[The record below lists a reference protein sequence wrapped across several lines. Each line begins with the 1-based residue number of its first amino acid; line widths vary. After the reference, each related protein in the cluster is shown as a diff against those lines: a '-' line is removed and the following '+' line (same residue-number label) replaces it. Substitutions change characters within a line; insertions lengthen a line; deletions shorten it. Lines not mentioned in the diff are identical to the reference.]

1 MMVRRQCEDKRDDT
15 LLVGERD
22 LALARN
28 WHWKAKLGRGPGHR
42 PLVQIPFFV
51 KDKTQPQLKN
61 YKYKLGSNIRQ
72 MS

>member
-42 PLVQIPFFV
+42 PLVQIPFLY
-51 KDKTQPQLKN
+51 KIKHN
-61 YKYKLGSNIRQ
+61 YN
-72 MS
+72 

>member
-1 MMVRRQCEDKRDDT
+1 MMMRRQCEDKRDDT

-42 PLVQIPFFV
+42 PLVQIAF
-51 KDKTQPQLKN
+51 L
-61 YKYKLGSNIRQ
+61 
-72 MS
+72 